1 MDSPQQQ
8 FLDAVEQIPAFPESV
23 QRVLTLAADI
33 SCSPRDLID
42 VIKHDP
48 IFTLKILRVVN
59 SPFIGLAREIRS
71 IEQAG
76 VYLGL
81 NTIKNMALNLAAVGA
96 LPKKNK
102 ADFDMAGFWLHSLA
116 VGVTAR
122 KLAALRR
129 AEPPFE
135 EYFSAGLLHD
145 VGKVV
150 LALHAP
156 DQFTRALALAREQ
169 RMHLYQAE
177 QEVLGA
183 THAEIGRMLAERWGL
198 PRTLVSGIALHHG
211 EQETESSGMAACIQT
226 ADVVC
231 KTLRLGFAGDPL
243 TRPVDWNEDGPVNV
257 KELVEAMPDLNEEL
271 DKARVFLQ
279 G

>member
-1 MDSPQQQ
+1 MDTPQQL
-8 FLDAVEQIPAFPESV
+8 FLDAVERIPAFPESV
-23 QRVLTLAADI
+23 QRVITLAADI

-81 NTIKNMALNLAAVGA
+81 NTIKNMALNLAAVGV

-102 ADFDMAGFWLHSLA
+102 ADFDMARFWLHSLG

-122 KLAALRR
+122 KLAALRG

-156 DQFTRALALAREQ
+156 DQFIRALALAREQ

-177 QEVLGA
+177 QEVMGN

-198 PRTLVSGIALHHG
+198 PQTLASGIALHHG
-211 EQETESSGMAACIQT
+211 EQEAESSEMAACIQT

-243 TRPVDWNEDGPVNV
+243 TRPVGWDEDGPVNV
-257 KELVEAMPDLNEEL
+257 KALVEAMPDLNEEL